1 MKSKVKEYILS
12 VQKANKDAKILLVVK
27 KSESTLV
34 DSSDVATL
42 LLEIREVT
50 IPLPPITFFILAKT
64 NKLAKDQQVACCHPN
79 LL

>member
-50 IPLPPITFFILAKT
+50 IPLPQSPFSFL
-64 NKLAKDQQVACCHPN
+64 P
-79 LL
+79 